1 MDYLALG
8 LAQHKCLCLCVYAV
22 ASVTSA
28 VRLLQRCLMCTS
40 EQWRERREKGS
51 QEEVKK
57 KSAAAR
63 DGDAVM
69 EETFGNREP
78 EENEMNECGSGI
90 EGG

>member
-1 MDYLALG
+1 
-8 LAQHKCLCLCVYAV
+8 
-22 ASVTSA
+22 
-28 VRLLQRCLMCTS
+28 MCTS
-40 EQWRERREKGS
+40 EQWRERREKDS
-51 QEEVKK
+51 REEVKK

-90 EGG
+90 KGG